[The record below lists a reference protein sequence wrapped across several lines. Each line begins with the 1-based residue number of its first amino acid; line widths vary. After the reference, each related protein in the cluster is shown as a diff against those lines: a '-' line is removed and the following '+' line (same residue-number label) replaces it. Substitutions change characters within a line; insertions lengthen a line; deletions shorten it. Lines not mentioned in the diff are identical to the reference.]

1 MKGYWNKPEETAAV
15 LKNGWLH
22 TGDVGYM
29 DEDGYIYITDRKKDL
44 IIRGGENIYPKE
56 IENILHQH
64 PAVLEAGVIGIPD
77 EVYGEAVKA
86 FVVLKKEGAVSCEE
100 LMNFCKDNMPTY
112 KRPKVMQLMNELPK
126 SAVGKILRRELRKIS
141 SD

>member
-64 PAVLEAGVIGIPD
+64 PAVLEVGVIGIHD

-86 FVVLKKEGAVSCEE
+86 FVVLKKEGAASCEE

-112 KRPKVMQLMNELPK
+112 KRPKGIQLMNDLPK
-126 SAVGKILRRELRKIS
+126 SAVGKILRRELRKIY
-141 SD
+141 